1 LKVHVRPDKIQQ
13 FLRAKNI
20 SQNQLA
26 KKIGVTKGYMSKI
39 IHGKNIKPG
48 NHVIAGLLH
57 LTKLPFEELFVVV
70 HDLQPTMV
78 AESLSSY
85 SLDVSSKKSSLSIT
99 NQGGLT
105 YETPQSSN

>member
-13 FLRAKNI
+13 FLRAKKI

-26 KKIGVTKGYMSKI
+26 KKIGVTRSYICRIVKGEY
-39 IHGKNIKPG
+39 IKPG

-70 HDLQPTMV
+70 HDPQPTIV
-78 AESLSSY
+78 AENHSSY
-85 SLDVSSKKSSLSIT
+85 SSDLSSEKIIII
-99 NQGGLT
+99 N
-105 YETPQSSN
+105 NN